1 MPDGAPPS
9 APFFN
14 RQALHLRPDPSRVV
28 VRPFRPAVE
37 PRDLNPVD
45 KTRANHIVDRV
56 LAMTPDETDALL
68 AETLRNFD
76 DRHRN
81 LPAIFERRA
90 AEMEDAFAAHAS
102 FSQAQRQLVGAYFL
116 HEYSF
121 EAAALFNPSIVPHP
135 DQSGVAAGCRRFIL
149 SLRAVGEGGDA
160 EVGFQRLARGL
171 GRLGDADR
179 AARHAARDESTDQAA
194 GHVAAADEGGGA

>member
-1 MPDGAPPS
+1 
-9 APFFN
+9 
-14 RQALHLRPDPSRVV
+14 
-28 VRPFRPAVE
+28 
-37 PRDLNPVD
+37 
-45 KTRANHIVDRV
+45 
-56 LAMTPDETDALL
+56 MTADETDALL

-90 AEMEDAFAAHAS
+90 AEMEDAFTAHKS

-135 DQSGVAAGCRRFIL
+135 DQSGVAARSDERRVGKECVSRCR
-149 SLRAVGEGGDA
+149 S
-160 EVGFQRLARGL
+160 RG
-171 GRLGDADR
+171 
-179 AARHAARDESTDQAA
+179 SP
-194 GHVAAADEGGGA
+194 